1 MVDNLG
7 EFMLEEDINS
17 FLDVLRFIEETELKL
32 VKKSCYQDILSEIQK
47 IGEAAKKRQQEYKLR
62 PVAIDM
68 FGRSL
73 QAAQKLVDSFNAGNE
88 ELNHLDPAEVDKVQ
102 RAVLEKQEWLKI
114 MCADIE
120 KLELTSQV
128 KTPSGTSCLVTVF
141 VIYVL
146 YCSKST
152 SHKMVLLLEFYD
164 FPIND
169 SIYWRINNLT
179 M

>member
-7 EFMLEEDINS
+7 EFMPEEDINS
-17 FLDVLRFIEETELKL
+17 FLNVLRFIEETELKL

-102 RAVLEKQEWLKI
+102 RAVLEKQE
-114 MCADIE
+114 
-120 KLELTSQV
+120 
-128 KTPSGTSCLVTVF
+128 
-141 VIYVL
+141 
-146 YCSKST
+146 
-152 SHKMVLLLEFYD
+152 
-164 FPIND
+164 
-169 SIYWRINNLT
+169 
-179 M
+179 